1 MSTQTSSRP
10 NIVVIICDDIGFGDL
25 SCNGSTMIKTPNLDF
40 VARRGARLTSMYSGG
55 PTCTPARAALM
66 TGRIAPRTG
75 AARVLFP
82 GDNRG
87 MHENEITMGSYL
99 KGLGYATGCFGK
111 WHLGDIPDSG
121 PLKFGFDRY
130 FGLPYSNDMDPMIV
144 YRDEEAVEEP
154 ADVASLAMRCA
165 NEAIEFI
172 DKTPIDQPFFV
183 YFPFTSPH
191 HPITPEEKFIG
202 TSEAGLYGDTCEA
215 IDFYSGEL
223 YKHIQSRGQIDNTI
237 FVFTSDHGPWWEGSN
252 GGLRGRKFETWD
264 GGMRVPFL
272 ISWPAMIPEGQV
284 ISQPVATMDLL
295 PTLCNLLEIKPDTSM
310 PFDGEDI
317 SDLFLKGSL
326 ADHGPIWYFD
336 AFSLNAIRKGKWK
349 LHRKRQTWG
358 GEKFSQWS
366 LPQLFDLERD
376 PGECYDLGA
385 RHPEIVKELNDLM
398 ESFEKSLDLKDADDR
413 EWWKGSTL
421 GDAAGWNVQKV

>member
-1 MSTQTSSRP
+1 MKSGMP
-10 NIVVIICDDIGFGDL
+10 NVVLIICDDIGFGDL
-25 SCNGSTMIKTPNLDF
+25 SCNGSTMIKTPCLDL
-40 VARRGARLTSMYSGG
+40 VASKGARLTAMYSGG

-66 TGRIAPRTG
+66 TGRVAPRTG

-87 MHENEITMGSYL
+87 MHLNERTMANYL
-99 KGLGYATGCFGK
+99 KLKGYRTGCFGK

-121 PLKFGFDRY
+121 PLRFGFDTY

-144 YRDEEAVEEP
+144 YRDNVPVEEP
-154 ADVASLAMRCA
+154 ADVASLARRCTD
-165 NEAIEFI
+165 EALRFI
-172 DKTPIDQPFFV
+172 DATPVDKPFFV

-191 HPITPEEKFIG
+191 HPVTPEESFIG
-202 TSEAGLYGDTCEA
+202 TSDAGLYGDTCEA

-223 YKHIQSRGQIDNTI
+223 YKKIESRGQIENTI

-272 ISWPAMIPEGQV
+272 ISWPRKIPAGQV
-284 ISQPVATMDLL
+284 ISSPVATMDLL
-295 PTLCNLLEIKPDTSM
+295 PTLCQILDIPTDPDL

-317 SDLFLKGSL
+317 SDTFISGNQDS
-326 ADHGPIWYFD
+326 HGPIWYFD
-336 AFSLNAIRKGKWK
+336 AFQLNAVRVGKWK
-349 LHRKRQTWG
+349 LHKRRQTWG
-358 GEKFSQWS
+358 GEKFAQWS

-376 PGECYDLGA
+376 PGENYDLSA
-385 RHPEIVKELNDLM
+385 RHPDTVKELSSLI
-398 ESFEKSLDLKDADDR
+398 ESFHSSLGISDADDR
-413 EWWKGSTL
+413 EWWRGSTE
-421 GDAAGWNVQKV
+421 GKDAGWNLQR